1 MIAGVLVFGG
11 LVFCIIAVIF
21 LLKKTDDKAVSS
33 MVDAEASKQSQCDL
47 ETAWSDVNNDDNEIY
62 SNDVAPWDLVSTTN
76 TRIEVVEAIPAK
88 IYDDVLFDEHT
99 SGSIKQQMAD
109 QITIAGIP
117 QPTASQW
124 NMITSPAAVTQ
135 VIAGAGSGKSTA
147 LSLRAV
153 FLHKF
158 LNIPLEQ
165 LTIVT
170 FTRASRADMVK
181 KLVRDMGLFQINL
194 TEAAARRVVRTFHSM
209 IIEQAKDP
217 FGDTMHFEQI
227 GGKVDDADEGDGL
240 SSLNN
245 KQLDHLRAAFAK
257 TYKSNPLFRRSVGQV
272 LLEKLAIPRLSQYG
286 DMESLDRAIAVAEP
300 RDRLVTQ
307 AITDA
312 WLAKP
317 GFDPQKGIIEW
328 GATAI
333 KTSRAGGVWYAN
345 GRVTATGMPIV
356 LGCGG
361 IKDVAQEPLNQAKYP
376 LMDGDKDRT
385 LNFIGNVRLKV
396 VATIAIEK
404 YLYIETDE
412 DLSDLYLLTDWA
424 YRSQSIQDSGTFP
437 AFSLRI
443 PGDSNS
449 SSIFESLY
457 SVGTFIGS
465 MGVDVALASKVIA
478 VQLEQTDCSL
488 EANLCRALA
497 EFWPALHEQNHSTY
511 DNLFFRHGDYQ
522 YLATLSLD
530 RLLPMKHL
538 LIDEFQDI
546 SGQIVRWIKAVH
558 SVLSQHGE
566 NPSLLAVG
574 DDWQSV
580 YGWRGSD
587 PEFMIRFDDHF
598 GGSKLITMTENFRS
612 GQHIINTAEMLV
624 ERLSESA
631 LKKHGVA
638 SGHAANALG
647 DVELC
652 TGGNDEILK
661 LIESLRRDDPDGEI
675 FILSRTNEGL
685 MPFRKISKGNKITLL
700 TMHRAKGLEAD
711 YVIIKG
717 DCNYL
722 SSSPLRNAIYAQA
735 RMLNSYDVAQQDE
748 SLRLAYVSITRAKK
762 KAWWFGEP
770 SKPGGAFR
778 VLNAAICGG
787 EIHDAPVK
795 IAPHVNRGRSQQ

>member
-1 MIAGVLVFGG
+1 MIALVCISTGIALVVVCVVLLRTG
-11 LVFCIIAVIF
+11 
-21 LLKKTDDKAVSS
+21 
-33 MVDAEASKQSQCDL
+33 
-47 ETAWSDVNNDDNEIY
+47 
-62 SNDVAPWDLVSTTN
+62 
-76 TRIEVVEAIPAK
+76 REAISETQNNSYTPEIESCLDQAGWPT
-88 IYDDVLFDEHT
+88 IQTVAVGHQ
-99 SGSIKQQMAD
+99 SG
-109 QITIAGIP
+109 GIP
-117 QPTASQW
+117 PWEMSAANEYISPPPCVLSAIEPVYQGLLFECDPQLFRQQIESNLTAASVSLPTLSQW
-124 NMITSPAAVTQ
+124 NMILSPAMATR

-158 LNIPLEQ
+158 LGVPLDQ
-165 LTIVT
+165 ITIVT

-181 KLVRDMGLFQINL
+181 KLIRDMELFQVTL
-194 TEAAARRVVRTFHSM
+194 TEAAARKVVRTFHSM

-217 FGDTMHFEQI
+217 LGDVIYFEQI
-227 GGKVDDADEGDGL
+227 GGKIDDIDEGDGL

-245 KQLDHLRAAFAK
+245 KQLDYLRAVFAK
-257 TYKSNPLFRRSVGQV
+257 TYKNNPLFRRSVGQV

-286 DMESLDRAIAVAEP
+286 DVESLDRAIAVAEP
-300 RDRLVTQ
+300 RDRIVTQ

-312 WLAKP
+312 WLTKSS
-317 GFDPQKGIIEW
+317 FDPQKGIIEW

-345 GRVTATGMPIV
+345 GRVISTGMPIV

-361 IKDVAQEPLNQAKYP
+361 IKDIAQEPLNQAKYP
-376 LMDGDKDRT
+376 LMDADKDRT

-396 VATIAIEK
+396 IATIAIEK

-412 DLSDLYLLTDWA
+412 DLADLYLLTDWA
-424 YRSQSIQDSGTFP
+424 YRSQSLQDSGTFP

-443 PGDSNS
+443 PGDTTS

-457 SVGTFIGS
+457 SVGSFIGS
-465 MGVDVALASKVIA
+465 MGVDVTLASKVIA
-478 VQLEQTDCSL
+478 VQLEQVDCAL

-511 DNLFFRHGDYQ
+511 DNLFFKHGGPQ
-522 YLATLSLD
+522 YLETLGLEHLS
-530 RLLPMKHL
+530 PMKHL

-566 NPSLLAVG
+566 KPSLLAVG

-587 PEFMIRFDDHF
+587 PEFMIRFDEHF
-598 GGSKLITMTENFRS
+598 GESKLVTMTENFRS

-624 ERLSESA
+624 GRLAESA
-631 LKKHGVA
+631 LNKHGVA
-638 SGHAANALG
+638 SGYAAKALG

-652 TGGNDEILK
+652 TGGNEEIATLV
-661 LIESLRRDDPDGEI
+661 ESLKREDPDGEI

-685 MPFRKISKGNKITLL
+685 MPFRKVGKGKKITLL

-778 VLNAAICGG
+778 LLNAAICGG
-787 EIHDAPVK
+787 EIH
-795 IAPHVNRGRSQQ
+795 Q